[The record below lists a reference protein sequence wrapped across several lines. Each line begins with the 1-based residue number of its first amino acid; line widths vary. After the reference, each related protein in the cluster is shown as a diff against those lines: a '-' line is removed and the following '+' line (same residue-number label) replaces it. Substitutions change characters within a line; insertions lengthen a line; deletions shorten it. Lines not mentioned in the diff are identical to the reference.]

1 MEKEYSES
9 TIPINI
15 TVVETS
21 VANLYKSPSFKS
33 ELVTQAIFME
43 KLLILSQ
50 EKKWYKVKQ
59 WDGYESWIHSFY
71 LYTHD
76 EIDNFYSLEEEYCT
90 DDLNI
95 QYDFLKAYQQKFSP
109 SNLINTAKS
118 FLDIPYL
125 WGGKSSLG
133 FDCSGFVQ
141 TVFKVLNIDLPRD
154 SSQQIKH
161 RDLIEINY
169 SQLEVGDLLFFSENK
184 TVNHVAICIGNE
196 EIIHSS
202 GCVKIEKLKENK
214 ELYQKLY
221 KVMSTRS
228 LNESVYE

>member
-1 MEKEYSES
+1 MEQEYSEG

-33 ELVTQAIFME
+33 ELVTQAIFRE
-43 KLLILSQ
+43 KLLILYQ

-71 LYTHD
+71 LYTHG
-76 EIDNFYSLEEEYCT
+76 EIDDLCHLEEEYYT

-95 QYDFLKAYQQKFSP
+95 QYDFLRTYQQKFSQ
-109 SNLINTAKS
+109 SNLINTAKE
-118 FLDIPYL
+118 FLGIPYL
-125 WGGKSSLG
+125 WGDKSSLG

-141 TVFKVLNIDLPRD
+141 TVFKALNIVLPRD

-169 SQLEVGDLLFFSENK
+169 SELEVGDLLFFSENK
-184 TVNHVAICIGNE
+184 TVNHVAIYLGNG

-202 GCVKIEKLKENK
+202 GCVKIEKLKENQ

-221 KVMSTRS
+221 KIMSTR
-228 LNESVYE
+228 NIIND

>member
-1 MEKEYSES
+1 MEKEYSDD

-15 TVVETS
+15 TVVKTD

-33 ELVTQAIFME
+33 ELITQAIFQE

-50 EKKWYKVKQ
+50 EKNWYQVKQ
-59 WDGYESWIHSFY
+59 LDGYESWVHSFY
-71 LYTHD
+71 LFNRD
-76 EIDNFYSLEEEYCT
+76 EIYVVSEKL
-90 DDLNI
+90 
-95 QYDFLKAYQQKFSP
+95 YDPNYMQLGSYKKFSN
-109 SNLINTAKS
+109 SNLINKS
-118 FLDIPYL
+118 KEFLDIPYL

-141 TVFKVLNIDLPRD
+141 TVFKAFNIDLPRD

-161 RDLIEINY
+161 QDLVEINY
-169 SQLEVGDLLFFSENK
+169 SKLEVGDLLFFSENK

-196 EIIHSS
+196 QIIHSS

-221 KVMSTRS
+221 KVMSIRN
-228 LNESVYE
+228 LINE